1 VKVDTPYVFNIEFD
15 FRDKP
20 PQITGKDGA
29 PLPQNPFKDARV
41 REAVDLAIDRPALA
55 EVSMEGLGR
64 PVNQMVTPGIFGY
77 NDKLPELKP
86 NLQRA
91 RQLLAEA
98 GYQNGFKVGFHF
110 TNDRLPGDRAVGTS
124 VAQMLARIGLEV
136 QANGQPAAVL
146 FPARTRGD
154 YSFVMSGWG
163 TITGEAHYT
172 LSSLGHSNNPQ
183 LKMGAFNWR
192 GYSNPDLD
200 KLLQQAATEL
210 DEGKRRALLE
220 DAGALFMKHRV
231 SLPLVAISSAWAL
244 AKDKVD
250 IPKPRSDEDTLAHD
264 IVPAKR

>member
-1 VKVDTPYVFNIEFD
+1 M
-15 FRDKP
+15 
-20 PQITGKDGA
+20 
-29 PLPQNPFKDARV
+29 

-77 NDKLPELKP
+77 NEKLPELRP
-86 NLQRA
+86 NVQRA

-98 GYQNGFKVGFHF
+98 GYPNGFKIGFHF

-146 FPARTRGD
+146 FPGRTRGD

-220 DAGALFMKHRV
+220 DAGALFMKERV
-231 SLPLVAISSAWAL
+231 SLPLVAISLGLGAAEGQGRHPEAAL
-244 AKDKVD
+244 RRGHAR
-250 IPKPRSDEDTLAHD
+250 PRHRAGEAVRISLHLSRRERSSRRDAPTG
-264 IVPAKR
+264 